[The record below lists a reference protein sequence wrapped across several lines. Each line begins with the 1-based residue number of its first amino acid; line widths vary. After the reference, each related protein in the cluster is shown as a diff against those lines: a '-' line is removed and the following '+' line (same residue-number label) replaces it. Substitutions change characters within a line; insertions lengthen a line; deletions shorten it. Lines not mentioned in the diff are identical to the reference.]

1 MLLNSVLWELDGQMA
16 QPINIHIPLDT
27 LSPDQKVMNIE
38 EDKRRSLH
46 IRTQQA
52 RVLTYSDHVH

>member
-16 QPINIHIPLDT
+16 QPINIRIPLDT

-38 EDKRRSLH
+38 EDKQRSLH